1 MKTRREF
8 LRDAGII
15 AASAMVLPTA
25 AVSNPLYSEEK
36 RIRIG
41 IIGAENTHTVGY
53 GKLFNIENK
62 FPGITVDY
70 VWGETDKFAEKA
82 AAKGQIPNIVT
93 DPLEMIGKI
102 DALIVDHRHAKYH
115 LKAALPFVKAKIP
128 TFIDKPFCYR
138 VEEGKKFL
146 EIAREYG
153 TPVSSYS
160 SAAQNNKTFDIRA
173 QVEMMD
179 DIEQVVMIGPADIA
193 SKYGGIFFYGVHMVQ
208 PMLNIFG
215 EDVESVRVN
224 RDEKKA
230 TGSVRFSSG
239 LLATLVFT
247 KARNRATYVVRK
259 EGIVLLKPR
268 VEESDP
274 PKHYREIV
282 EMFRSGK
289 EPKIHESI
297 LKSVAVLEALEKSV
311 ETGKWEQVMI

>member
-1 MKTRREF
+1 
-8 LRDAGII
+8 
-15 AASAMVLPTA
+15 
-25 AVSNPLYSEEK
+25 
-36 RIRIG
+36 
-41 IIGAENTHTVGY
+41 
-53 GKLFNIENK
+53 
-62 FPGITVDY
+62 
-70 VWGETDKFAEKA
+70 
-82 AAKGQIPNIVT
+82 
-93 DPLEMIGKI
+93 
-102 DALIVDHRHAKYH
+102 
-115 LKAALPFVKAKIP
+115 
-128 TFIDKPFCYR
+128 
-138 VEEGKKFL
+138 
-146 EIAREYG
+146 
-153 TPVSSYS
+153 
-160 SAAQNNKTFDIRA
+160 
-173 QVEMMD
+173 
-179 DIEQVVMIGPADIA
+179 MIGPADIA

>member
-82 AAKGQIPNIVT
+82 AAKGQIPNIVA

-179 DIEQVVMIGPADIA
+179 DIE
-193 SKYGGIFFYGVHMVQ
+193 
-208 PMLNIFG
+208 
-215 EDVESVRVN
+215 
-224 RDEKKA
+224 
-230 TGSVRFSSG
+230 
-239 LLATLVFT
+239 
-247 KARNRATYVVRK
+247 
-259 EGIVLLKPR
+259 
-268 VEESDP
+268 
-274 PKHYREIV
+274 
-282 EMFRSGK
+282 
-289 EPKIHESI
+289 
-297 LKSVAVLEALEKSV
+297 
-311 ETGKWEQVMI
+311 